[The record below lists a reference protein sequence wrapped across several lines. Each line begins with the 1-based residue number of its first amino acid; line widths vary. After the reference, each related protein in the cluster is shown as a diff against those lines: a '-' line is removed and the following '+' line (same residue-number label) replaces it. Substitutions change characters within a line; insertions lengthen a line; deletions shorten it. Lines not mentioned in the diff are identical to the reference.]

1 MVIRTRIKMVI
12 RTEILAMETD
22 DGGGEIRRPLE
33 GWGLPNRIN
42 YQTRQVGPHRVAVVA
57 HPEGAGKGD
66 QGGSEI
72 KKGAPRHFKG
82 SLSPNCSLL
91 ETVRVT
97 RKVSSMKNEH
107 LVFRLSF

>member
-1 MVIRTRIKMVI
+1 
-12 RTEILAMETD
+12 METD

-33 GWGLPNRIN
+33 GWGLLNRMTF
-42 YQTRQVGPHRVAVVA
+42 QTRHEGPHRVVVVA
-57 HPEGAGKGD
+57 HPEGVGKGD
-66 QGGSEI
+66 QGGSGI